1 MSRQACGPI
10 AIALAALAVAAAGA
24 EAPRDLA
31 TLFPQQAPIFVD
43 GGGIARLVLP
53 AEVLGAC
60 RADLSDLRV
69 FDREG
74 REVAYLVDSGRA
86 PEQRLEA
93 TEALTPEL
101 LAVDRRRIDRESGP
115 PLWQE
120 RFEIALPA
128 AAPASGSWTLVLETR
143 RPSFVRRVDVAQIGA
158 DGSRTGLVDGGSLFR
173 LQAPLRERLE
183 VALPETAAGRLRV
196 TLAGEDGPYLETV
209 LRLES
214 TRLMAGAERASVRLE
229 ELGRRRADGRTVVEL
244 ERPRGLVPDLLVLD
258 AATPAFSRR
267 AEVWDHGAGA
277 SDARLGEGLVFRLR
291 TFATVEETS
300 LPVAPAHGDRLLV
313 IVDDGDSP
321 PLEGLV
327 VSAVVRRP
335 ALLFALPEGPS
346 GEPAGVLRYGGG
358 RAFRPRYDLAGL
370 AAAFGPGTPG
380 AAAEALIDPQRLAV
394 AHLGPARANPAF
406 DAAPALAFAQRAGA
420 ALDRAPFSHRRQ
432 LAVAPSPE
440 GLSRLVLLPEDAAL
454 LRPDLADLRIVDPD
468 SRQWAYLLE
477 DEAEVETRELPVG
490 ERRTEAGV
498 SSYRLEL
505 PVVPAVLARLVI
517 EVREPFF
524 DRAFWLE
531 ASLDGDQE
539 TTTLARGRLVRRI
552 GDPRPLTVELPQTAV
567 HALDLRIEDGDDAA
581 LVLGRVSARFPLA
594 AVFFAAPEGAYEL
607 LLGHPD
613 AAPPRYEL
621 ARVRDVVLAVAST
634 EAAAGPLTANPD
646 FEPGFGSARRGAL
659 LQAAL
664 WAAIA
669 VLVVFLTA
677 LTLRL
682 ARQER

>member
-1 MSRQACGPI
+1 MSRRARGLL
-10 AIALAALAVAAAGA
+10 AAAVAALAATAVGS
-24 EAPRDLA
+24 EGPRDLA
-31 TLFPQQAPIFVD
+31 TLFPQQAPLFVD
-43 GGGIARLVLP
+43 GSGIARLVLP

-60 RADLSDLRV
+60 RSDLSDLRV
-69 FDREG
+69 FDRED
-74 REVAYLVDSGRA
+74 REVAFMMDSGRA

-93 TEALTPEL
+93 TETLTPEL
-101 LAVDRRRIDRESGP
+101 LAVDRRRIDRDSGP

-120 RFEIALPA
+120 RFEIALPK
-128 AAPASGSWTLVLETR
+128 AAPASGGWTLVLETR
-143 RPSFVRRVDVAQIGA
+143 RRSFVRRVDIARVGA

-173 LQAPLRERLE
+173 LQEPLRERLE
-183 VALPETAAGRLRV
+183 VALPETATGRLQV
-196 TLAGEDGPYLETV
+196 TLAGEDGPYLEPV
-209 LRLES
+209 FRLES
-214 TRLMAGAERASVRLE
+214 TRLLAGAERASVRLE

-258 AATPAFSRR
+258 TATPAFSRR

-300 LPVAPAHGDRLLV
+300 LPVAPARGDRLLV
-313 IVDDGDSP
+313 IVEDGDSP
-321 PLEGLV
+321 PLEDLV
-327 VSAVVRRP
+327 VRAVVRRP

-370 AAAFGPGTPG
+370 AAAFRPGTPG
-380 AAAEALIDPQRLAV
+380 EPAEALADPQRLAV
-394 AHLGPARANPAF
+394 ARLGPAQSNPAF

-432 LAVAPSPE
+432 LQVAPSPE

-498 SSYRLEL
+498 SSYRLTL
-505 PVVPAVLARLVI
+505 PVVSAVLERLVI

-524 DRAFWLE
+524 DRAFSLE
-531 ASLDGDQE
+531 ASLDDDQE

-552 GDPRPLTVELPQTAV
+552 GDPRPLTVELPETAV
-567 HALDLRIEDGDDAA
+567 HALDLRIEDGDDAP
-581 LVLGRVSARFPLA
+581 LVVDRVSARFPLA

-613 AAPPRYEL
+613 ADPPRYEL

-634 EAAAGPLTANPD
+634 EVAAGPLTANPD

>member
-10 AIALAALAVAAAGA
+10 AAALAALAAAAAAA

-43 GGGIARLVLP
+43 GSGIARLVLP

-69 FDREG
+69 FDRED
-74 REVAYLVDSGRA
+74 RELAFMVDSGRA
-86 PEQRLEA
+86 PERRLEA
-93 TEALTPEL
+93 TETLAPEL
-101 LAVDRRRIDRESGP
+101 LAVDRRRIDRDSGP

-120 RFEIALPA
+120 SFEIALPEA
-128 AAPASGSWTLVLETR
+128 TPASGRWTLVIETR
-143 RPSFVRRVDVAQIGA
+143 RPSFVRRVDVARVGA
-158 DGSRTGLVDGGSLFR
+158 DGSRSGLIDGGSVFR
-173 LQAPLRERLE
+173 LQEPLRERLA
-183 VALPETAAGRLRV
+183 VALPEASSGRLQV
-196 TLAGEDGPYLETV
+196 TLAGEDGPYLEPV
-209 LRLES
+209 LRLVS
-214 TRLMAGAERASVRLE
+214 TRLLAGAERASVRLE
-229 ELGRRRADGRTVVEL
+229 ELGRRRVDGRTVVEL

-267 AEVWDHGAGA
+267 TEVWDHGAGA
-277 SDARLGEGLVFRLR
+277 SDARLGEGLVFRLS

-300 LPVAPAHGDRLLV
+300 LPVAPARGDRLLV
-313 IVDDGDSP
+313 IVEDGDSP

-327 VSAVVRRP
+327 VRAVVRRP

-370 AAAFGPGTPG
+370 AAAFRPGTPG
-380 AAAEALIDPQRLAV
+380 EPAEALVDPQRLAV
-394 AHLGPARANPAF
+394 ARLGPAQSNPAF

-432 LAVAPSPE
+432 LQVAPSPE
-440 GLSRLVLLPEDAAL
+440 GLSRLLLLPEDAAL
-454 LRPDLADLRIVDPD
+454 LRPDLADVRIVDPD

-490 ERRTEAGV
+490 GRRTEAGV
-498 SSYRLEL
+498 SSYRLTL
-505 PVVPAVLARLVI
+505 PVVPAVLERLVI
-517 EVREPFF
+517 EMREPFF
-524 DRAFWLE
+524 DRAFSLE
-531 ASLDGDQE
+531 AALDGDQE

-552 GDPRPLTVELPQTAV
+552 GDPRPLTVELPDTAV
-567 HALDLRIEDGDDAA
+567 HALELRIEDGDDAP
-581 LVLGRVSARFPLA
+581 LVLDRVSARFPLA
-594 AVFFAAPEGAYEL
+594 AVYFAAPEGGYEL

-621 ARVRDVVLAVAST
+621 ARVRDVVLAVASA
-634 EAAAGPLTANPD
+634 EVAAGPLTANPD
-646 FEPGFGSARRGAL
+646 HEPGFGSARRGVL

-664 WAAIA
+664 WVSIV

-682 ARQER
+682 ARREH